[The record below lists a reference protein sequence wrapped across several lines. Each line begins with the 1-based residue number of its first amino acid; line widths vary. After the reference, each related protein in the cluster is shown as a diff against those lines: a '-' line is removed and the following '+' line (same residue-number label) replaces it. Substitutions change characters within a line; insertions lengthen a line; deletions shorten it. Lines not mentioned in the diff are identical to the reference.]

1 MKYFNWVL
9 GRWDCNINSC
19 LFISQLFFVY
29 CKILFLRLA
38 FYRNPT
44 HPQTLICFSS
54 FQSFHRRRFDNGHEW
69 PTKTDITENSN
80 LTEKTPTN
88 PPIDVGVTRRP
99 NFRPFSPEPQNTERN
114 EEEEATSITCLS
126 PDRSETPTKN
136 TEKKI
141 ENKIESHP
149 NIELNKVDNEP
160 STPPPPESSMT
171 SFSSP
176 QSSNSDI
183 LTPTE
188 SNFCSSLNKIGVS
201 NDSAFS
207 TSSSNNKIGFSNESN
222 FFSSNKVGHSS
233 GMMIPPGL
241 LYPASMLY
249 MSQYMNP
256 YLQVRLG

>member
-1 MKYFNWVL
+1 
-9 GRWDCNINSC
+9 
-19 LFISQLFFVY
+19 LF
-29 CKILFLRLA
+29 
-38 FYRNPT
+38 
-44 HPQTLICFSS
+44 FSS
-54 FQSFHRRRFDNGHEW
+54 FQPFHRRRFDNGHEW
-69 PTKTDITENSN
+69 PTKSDLTENSN
-80 LTEKTPTN
+80 LTEKTSTN
-88 PPIDVGVTRRP
+88 PTIDVGVNRRP

-136 TEKKI
+136 IENKI
-141 ENKIESHP
+141 ENKIEKKIESHP
-149 NIELNKVDNEP
+149 NIELNKTDNEP

-183 LTPTE
+183 LTPND
-188 SNFCSSLNKIGVS
+188 SNFCSSSNKIGLS
-201 NDSAFS
+201 NESAFS
-207 TSSSNNKIGFSNESN
+207 TSSNNKIGLTNDSN